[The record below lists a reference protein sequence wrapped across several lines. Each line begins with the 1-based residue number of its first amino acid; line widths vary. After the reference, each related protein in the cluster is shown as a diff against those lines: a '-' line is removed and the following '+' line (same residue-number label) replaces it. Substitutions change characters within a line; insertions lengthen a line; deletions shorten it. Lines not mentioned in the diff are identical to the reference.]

1 MLALVLATKAY
12 VLSDYPFS
20 LLCFG
25 YGGAVGFV
33 YACRTAMQAGIVD
46 FKNSLRLRVYG
57 T

>member
-1 MLALVLATKAY
+1 MLALVSATKAY

-25 YGGAVGFV
+25 YGSAVGFV